1 MDSEVN
7 ALITLCYNSL
17 SPHLETEWQLFEGQD
32 CNLLTFM
39 CNTEH
44 ST

>member
-1 MDSEVN
+1 MNSEVN

-17 SPHLETEWQLFEGQD
+17 SPYLETECQLFKGED

-44 ST
+44 GT